1 MTTRLDRRVVE
12 NRAGEPVTATAA
24 NPRIPWSFAY
34 LVSAAAATALVVT
47 LLAGAGAPRASL
59 PGLPDAGPITGWGL
73 PGMRL
78 AAELAGMLA
87 IGGLLTAAVLLPG
100 RSGRLE
106 AAAAGSV
113 RVTTV
118 ASAVVAAAAVVQIQL
133 TVSDFLG
140 VPPFRLF
147 GASDLSGSVV
157 GTMQGRAL
165 LLQCAFATLV
175 AAAGRRLTSRRGAGL
190 LLVPATVAVAAPSLA
205 GHAWVGAHPVA
216 GMSSLLLHIV
226 AASLWVGGLV
236 ALAIVVRSSR
246 ADLRGAVSRFSRLAM
261 VCIVAVLVSG
271 VVNAW
276 VEIGSPAGLVGT
288 PYGLLVLAKA
298 SALLLL
304 AGVGWQHRRRSIP
317 ALVRGSRSTFVRLA
331 GAEIVLMAATVGLAV
346 GLARTPI
353 H

>member
-1 MTTRLDRRVVE
+1 MRTRLNRMVVE
-12 NRAGEPVTATAA
+12 DRAGGPVVQVAA
-24 NPRIPWSFAY
+24 IPRIPWSFAY
-34 LVSAAAATALVVT
+34 LVCAAAATALVVT
-47 LLAGAGAPRASL
+47 MLVGAGAPHASL

-87 IGGLLTAAVLLPG
+87 IGGLLTAAVLLPD
-100 RSGRLE
+100 RAGRLE

-118 ASAVVAAAAVVQIQL
+118 ASVAVAAAAVVQIQL

-140 VPPFRLF
+140 VPPLRMF

-190 LLVPATVAVAAPSLA
+190 LLIPAAVAVAAPSLA
-205 GHAWVGAHPVA
+205 GHASVA
-216 GMSSLLLHIV
+216 ANQVAAVSSLLLHIV

-236 ALAIVVRSSR
+236 ALVIVVRSSR
-246 ADLRGAVSRFSRLAM
+246 VDLPGAVSRFSRLAM
-261 VCIVAVLVSG
+261 VCIIAVLVSG

-276 VEIGSPAGLVGT
+276 VETGSPAGLVGT
-288 PYGLLVLAKA
+288 SYGLLVLAKA
-298 SALLLL
+298 GALLLL
-304 AGVGWQHRRRSIP
+304 AGVGWRHRRSSIP
-317 ALVRGSRSTFVRLA
+317 ALVRGSKSTFVRLA
-331 GAEIVLMAATVGLAV
+331 GAEVVLMAATVGLAV